1 MSRAVRRH
9 GQAVA
14 ARHGVNSERTA
25 RKALPDGPDGAGAG
39 SRLIV
44 MSNRAPIRVLR
55 TEGREEIEPTVGGV
69 GTTFL
74 RLLER
79 NGGLWI
85 AWPGARRA
93 QERLWLPAENP
104 RFALVF
110 VPLSERD
117 VSDYYYGMCNR
128 GLWPLMHL
136 MTPNCHFNAD
146 HWSNYQVVNARFA
159 AKAVAEAGAGDV
171 LWVQD
176 FHLALTPRMVREH
189 NREIPIGLFWHVPF
203 PPEQVFRVIPWRRE
217 ILSGMLGSDLIGFH
231 TSSYAWHF
239 LNCCERLLGAEID
252 RQSNEVKINGRRV
265 RVGAF
270 PLGIPVDFF
279 EALARSK
286 AVKTRAMRIRRSM
299 RAQHLV
305 LGVDRLDYTKGILE
319 RLLGFERFLEHNPSY
334 HRKVTLV
341 LIAVPSRT
349 RVADYAQLKRELDE
363 NIGRVVGRF
372 SSEGWVPIRYHYTQF
387 GAQELVA
394 YYLASDVALLT
405 PLRDGMNLV
414 SKEYVASRVDDD
426 GVLILSEFAGAA
438 EELKE
443 ALQLN
448 PYDIDEI
455 AARLREAIEMPREVR
470 AERMRALRERV
481 RVNGLEQ
488 WSETFLAA
496 LHRQHLGE
504 PLAETQAPVR

>member
-1 MSRAVRRH
+1 EHNLGKSDVPTRR
-9 GQAVA
+9 GLES
-14 ARHGVNSERTA
+14 G
-25 RKALPDGPDGAGAG
+25 G
-39 SRLIV
+39 RLVV
-44 MSNRAPIRVLR
+44 MSNRAPIRVVR
-55 TEGREEIEPTVGGV
+55 VEGREEIEPTVGGV

-79 NGGLWI
+79 NGGVWI
-85 AWPGARRA
+85 AWPGGRRTP
-93 QERLWLPAENP
+93 QRLWLPKDNP
-104 RFALVF
+104 RFVLVS

-136 MTPNCHFNAD
+136 MTPNCHFNAE
-146 HWSNYQVVNARFA
+146 HWSNYQAVNDRFA
-159 AKAVAEAGAGDV
+159 ARATAELRAGDA

-176 FHLALTPRMVREH
+176 FHLALTPRMVRE
-189 NREIPIGLFWHVPF
+189 RDTGVPIGLFWHVPF
-203 PPEQVFRVIPWRRE
+203 PPEPVFRVIPWRRE

-231 TSSYAWHF
+231 TPLYVMHF
-239 LNCCERLLGAEID
+239 LNCCEKILGVGVNRE
-252 RQSNEVKINGRRV
+252 RSEVIANGHV
-265 RVGAF
+265 VKVGAF

-279 EALARSK
+279 ESLARSK
-286 AVKTRAMRIRRSM
+286 SVKERAMRIRRGM
-299 RAQHLV
+299 RTPHVV

-319 RLLGFERFLEHNPSY
+319 RLLGFERFLEQNPEY

-341 LIAVPSRT
+341 LVAVPSRT

-363 NIGRVVGRF
+363 NVGRVVGRF
-372 SSEGWVPIRYHYTQF
+372 SSAGWVPIRYNYTQF
-387 GAQELVA
+387 GAHELVS

-414 SKEYVASRVDDD
+414 AKEYVASHPDDD

-443 ALQLN
+443 SLLVN

-455 AARLREAIEMPREVR
+455 AARLKEAIEMPPRER
-470 AERMRALRERV
+470 ARRMQALRERV
-481 RVNGLEQ
+481 RVNNLER
-488 WSETFLAA
+488 WSENFLSA
-496 LHRQHLGE
+496 LHNQHRGE
-504 PLAETQAPVR
+504 PFAEPRVASR